1 MKNLKA
7 YFSYSGFQGDALEQ
21 IVNSFIPKDYKK
33 GEHFVQDGQIGNHLG
48 FVEKGLFQYYLALD
62 GEEKT
67 TYTCSDNSLIVSL
80 VSLFKQIPSRINIRA
95 LKKSKVY
102 LIDKKSLLELQKE
115 VPGFKDFYIALIEWQ
130 IGCID
135 ETRLDAITLTPTQR
149 YQKLLENEPHL
160 LQEVPLK
167 YIASILGVTERHL
180 SRIRKTI

>member
-1 MKNLKA
+1 MKNLTNFFA
-7 YFSYSGFQGDALEQ
+7 HAGFEGDALEQ
-21 IVNSFIPKDYKK
+21 IVTAFIPREYKK
-33 GEHFVQDGQIGNHLG
+33 GEHFVEEGQIGNHLG
-48 FVEKGLFQYYLALD
+48 FVEKGVFQYYLALD

-95 LKKSKVY
+95 LKNSEVY
-102 LIDKKSLLELQKE
+102 LIDKKSLIELQQE
-115 VPGFKDFYIALIEWQ
+115 VPGFKDFYIGLIEWQ

-149 YQKLLENEPHL
+149 YLKLLENEPHL

-180 SRIRKTI
+180 SRIRKEI

>member
-1 MKNLKA
+1 MENLKA

-21 IVNSFIPKDYKK
+21 IANAFILKEYDKGDYFI
-33 GEHFVQDGQIGNHLG
+33 EEGQVCRHLG
-48 FVEKGLFQYYLALD
+48 FVENGLFQYYLLLD

-67 TYTCSDNSLIVSL
+67 TYTCSTNSLIVSL
-80 VSLFKQIPSRINIRA
+80 VSLFKEVNSRINIRA

-102 LIDKKSLLELQKE
+102 LIDKKSLIELQDE

-135 ETRLDAITLTPTQR
+135 ETRLDAITLSPTQR